1 MLYSLCK
8 ELQREYNMLRTRE
21 STKYTPR
28 FKEFEGDIELDSDT
42 KIQAQAE
49 SDQTSARRRSDGPS

>member
-1 MLYSLCK
+1 
-8 ELQREYNMLRTRE
+8 MLRTRE

-49 SDQTSARRRSDGPS
+49 RPDERETSKRWPELKRRGAR